1 MTDFM
6 DYLAATAEANRH
18 VEAGLKR
25 RKITMHDEAHARLT
39 AAALANGLFIGR
51 VVEELVMR
59 YLPEGKTK

>member
-1 MTDFM
+1 
-6 DYLAATAEANRH
+6 
-18 VEAGLKR
+18 LKR